1 LFEGA
6 AYPFRGAR
14 FVYVEHR
21 ALARY
26 WLPPIVLA
34 TLATVLAVWLVLHHR
49 DSLLSFF
56 WSAPP
61 IGDDLWSDIL
71 RGLRSFLGFVITALA
86 LAFGVIAALFVS
98 QVAAAP
104 FHEAL
109 SHAVE
114 LIRCG
119 TSPDAS
125 TLAALIRDALRSIQ
139 MALAKLVLYVA
150 LMLPLWIGSVLV
162 PGVGAIVASG
172 AGFAITVA
180 FVALDHLDWAA
191 SRHGL
196 RVRERIGLLRAHPA
210 PLAGFGL
217 SVWALLFVPVV
228 NLALMPA
235 AVAGGTLLFID
246 LRPRDPPR
254 S

>member
-1 LFEGA
+1 LFQGA
-6 AYPFRGAR
+6 GYPLRGAR

-34 TLATVLAVWLVLHHR
+34 SLVTAIAVWLVLDHR
-49 DSLLSFF
+49 HELIAAL

-61 IGDDLWSDIL
+61 TGDGLWSDVL
-71 RGLRSFLGFVITALA
+71 RWLRSALGFVLTGAA
-86 LAFGVIAALFVS
+86 LAFAVIAALFVS
-98 QVAAAP
+98 QIVAAP

-119 TSPDAS
+119 ASPDSS
-125 TLAALIRDALRSIQ
+125 TLASLIRDALRSVQLAI
-139 MALAKLVLYVA
+139 AKLGLYVA

-162 PGVGAIVASG
+162 PGAGALVASG
-172 AGFAITVA
+172 AGFAITIA
-180 FVALDHLDWAA
+180 FLALDHLDWAA

-196 RVRERIGLLRAHPA
+196 SVRERIGFLRTHPA
-210 PLAGFGL
+210 ALAGFGL
-217 SVWALLFVPVV
+217 SVWVLLFVPVL
-228 NLALMPA
+228 NLVLMPA

-246 LRPRDPPR
+246 LRARA
-254 S
+254 